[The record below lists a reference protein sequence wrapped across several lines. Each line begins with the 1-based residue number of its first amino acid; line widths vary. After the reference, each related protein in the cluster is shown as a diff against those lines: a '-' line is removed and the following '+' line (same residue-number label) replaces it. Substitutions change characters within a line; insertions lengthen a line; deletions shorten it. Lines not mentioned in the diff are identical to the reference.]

1 MNTLKPLFSLMFS
14 EYYSLRRFLG
24 TTNTTSKKKTI
35 AFILVILYALGSVLF
50 SIGYLFFTLGEIL
63 HGVNQ
68 IQLLIGFI
76 FGYLT
81 LFTVMYVILRA
92 DGYLFHFRD
101 YELIAPLPIKPLVIL
116 IVRMLLLMIM
126 LWFMLFFIT
135 LPIAFVYFWFH
146 GLSASGII
154 TYLVGILFIPMIPTV
169 LFSFVSV
176 LLKKMTSFLPHSK
189 IWTTI
194 FLLILTI
201 GLMIFMFSFSLQVE
215 TENPLLGQVGFI
227 GWLVQYYPVAQWFT
241 NAFHSA
247 QWFDLIGVVLLNGGV
262 MVLFVISVSKVMVT
276 LNSKSQNKRN
286 IAKKDA
292 QFASSTLFQSLVIK
306 EVRRF
311 LNVPIYAMN
320 SGIGVVLLLLAA
332 GASLIF
338 KADIMTYLQ
347 LEDFA
352 ALPMEL
358 VVMGLSAF
366 CLGMVYTSAV
376 SLSLEGKQ
384 LWIVKSLPIPP
395 LELMKAKIFFNILL
409 QLPIGLLS
417 IGLFT
422 IAFEFTFEIV
432 LALLLF
438 TIVFSF
444 LTSLLYALVNL
455 YLPKFNFIN
464 ETEVVKGSSSAM
476 VAILGTMAVL
486 VIIVFSMIGLIN
498 LLSIPAS
505 IFVVTTV
512 MLLLTILSWVILLR
526 VTERVFIKLT
536 P

>member
-1 MNTLKPLFSLMFS
+1 MKTFKPLFSLMFS

-24 TTNTTSKKKTI
+24 SNTTSKKKTI
-35 AFILVILYALGSVLF
+35 ALLLVIIYALGSVLF

-63 HGVNQ
+63 QSANQ

-101 YELIAPLPIKPLVIL
+101 YELIAPLPIKPIVIM
-116 IVRMLLLMIM
+116 IVRMLLLLIM
-126 LWFMLFFIT
+126 LWLMLLIIT
-135 LPIAFVYFWFH
+135 LPIAFVYFWFQ
-146 GLSASGII
+146 GVTFAGIT

-176 LLKKMTSFLPHSK
+176 LLKKLTSFLPHSK
-189 IWTTI
+189 IWTTL
-194 FLLILTI
+194 FLLVLTV

-227 GWLVQYYPVAQWFT
+227 GWLIQYYPVAQWFT

-247 QWFDLIGVVLLNGGV
+247 QWLGLLGMVFVNGGV
-262 MVLFVISVSKVMVT
+262 MVLFVLSISKVMVV

-286 IAKKDA
+286 IAKKEA
-292 QFASSTLFQSLVIK
+292 QFASSTLFRSLLTK

-311 LNVPIYAMN
+311 LNIPIYAMN

-332 GASLIF
+332 GASVVF
-338 KADIMTYLQ
+338 KADILTYLQ
-347 LEDFA
+347 LDEFA
-352 ALPMEL
+352 ALPMEF
-358 VVMGLSAF
+358 VVMGLTAF

-395 LELMKAKIFFNILL
+395 LELMKAKILFNILL
-409 QLPIGLLS
+409 QLPIGLVA
-417 IGLFT
+417 IGLFSF
-422 IAFEFTFEIV
+422 AFEFSFDIMV
-432 LALLLF
+432 ALFFFTLIFSLF
-438 TIVFSF
+438 
-444 LTSLLYALVNL
+444 TSLLYALVNL

-464 ETEVVKGSSSAM
+464 ETEVVKQSTAAM
-476 VAILGTMAVL
+476 VAVFGTMAV
-486 VIIVFSMIGLIN
+486 IVLLIFTMIGLVRVF
-498 LLSIPAS
+498 SISQS
-505 IFVVTTV
+505 IIVISTV
-512 MLLLTILSWVILLR
+512 MMLLVILSWIIVKR
-526 VTERVFIKLT
+526 VTERVFMKMT